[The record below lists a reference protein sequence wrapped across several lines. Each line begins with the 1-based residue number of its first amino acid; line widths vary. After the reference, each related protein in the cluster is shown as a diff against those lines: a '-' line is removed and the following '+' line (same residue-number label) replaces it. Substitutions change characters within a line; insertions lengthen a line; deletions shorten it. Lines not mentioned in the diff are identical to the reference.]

1 MVFGTFDLLHEGHKH
16 FLKDAK
22 DYGDEL
28 IVIIARDENVKYI
41 KNAYPHDDENKRK
54 QNVES
59 LAFVDRA
66 ILGELD
72 DRYKAIEELKPDV
85 ICIGYDQ
92 RTGKLEEKLK
102 EKGLKTILKKIKP
115 YNPQKYKTSIKKKR
129 ALFVGRF
136 QPLHKGHLK
145 VIKDTSKRYREIA
158 IVIGSANKD
167 DDKNPFNAEH
177 RKNMIIE
184 TLKKEGIEN
193 YSIFI
198 VPDIPDDN
206 KWPAHVEKFTGKFD
220 LVITRN
226 DLVKRLFENAGKEV
240 EYIPELYYDISSTDI
255 REKLKKSLKWENF
268 VPKEVA
274 EYIKNKL
281 IKIKKQ

>member
-85 ICIGYDQ
+85 IFILFDQ
-92 RTGKLEEKLK
+92 PKKK
-102 EKGLKTILKKIKP
+102 HLKK
-115 YNPQKYKTSIKKKR
+115 T
-129 ALFVGRF
+129 
-136 QPLHKGHLK
+136 
-145 VIKDTSKRYREIA
+145 
-158 IVIGSANKD
+158 
-167 DDKNPFNAEH
+167 
-177 RKNMIIE
+177 
-184 TLKKEGIEN
+184 
-193 YSIFI
+193 
-198 VPDIPDDN
+198 
-206 KWPAHVEKFTGKFD
+206 
-220 LVITRN
+220 
-226 DLVKRLFENAGKEV
+226 
-240 EYIPELYYDISSTDI
+240 
-255 REKLKKSLKWENF
+255 
-268 VPKEVA
+268 
-274 EYIKNKL
+274 
-281 IKIKKQ
+281 